1 MNWGNYGSSF
11 ENSRFWKTV
20 LRGIQPWRHCVD
32 VYSIDCI
39 RLKST
44 HQVLGLWSPYKNQEI
59 LNEIITCRLDSY
71 PAWARYRANEKMTL
85 ELENAVK
92 RELLQIANLYRKII
106 SFVNVKAYYNCM
118 LSLSREFGITTLPR
132 EVDWKA
138 ARAVPCRNLDE
149 LKETLNDVT
158 GSVLVQPI
166 VPQGN
171 RMRS

>member
-1 MNWGNYGSSF
+1 
-11 ENSRFWKTV
+11 
-20 LRGIQPWRHCVD
+20 
-32 VYSIDCI
+32 
-39 RLKST
+39 
-44 HQVLGLWSPYKNQEI
+44 
-59 LNEIITCRLDSY
+59 
-71 PAWARYRANEKMTL
+71 MTL